1 MTAWIAVDWG
11 TSRLRLW
18 AMDADGEVIATATSE
33 AGMGRL
39 SPPEFEPA
47 FLAAAGDLVPDIG
60 EVEVLICG
68 MAGARTGWQE
78 VSYTAVPC
86 APVTWPEA
94 IAATDPRLSVRI
106 IPGLSQSAP
115 PDVMRGEE
123 TQIAGFLSDHPDH
136 DGVICLPGTH
146 TKWVRV
152 ADGQVESFRTAMTGE
167 LFELLS
173 ARSTLASFTAEGWD
187 DTAFDD
193 ACAEAMQ
200 STEALAA
207 DLFGLRAAAL
217 LDGFRPGAA
226 RGRLSGLLIGHEVAA
241 LRDLWRDRPVALV
254 GDDRL
259 VDLYR
264 RALQAAGQGAESFG
278 AEALTLRGL
287 RLAHHHFGK
296 DAS

>member
-1 MTAWIAVDWG
+1 MTAWIAADWG

-39 SPPEFEPA
+39 SPPDFEPA
-47 FLAAAGDLVPDIG
+47 FLAAAGDLLPDVG
-60 EVEVLICG
+60 PVEVLICG

-86 APVTWPEA
+86 APVTRPEMIVA
-94 IAATDPRLSVRI
+94 EDPRLSVRI
-106 IPGLSQSAP
+106 IPGLGQTAP

-123 TQIAGFLSDHPDH
+123 TQIAGFLSDRPDH
-136 DGVICLPGTH
+136 EGVICLPGTH
-146 TKWVRV
+146 TKWARV
-152 ADGQVESFRTAMTGE
+152 ADGQVQGFRTAMTGE

-173 ARSTLASFTAEGWD
+173 ARSTLAGFAGEGWD
-187 DTAFDD
+187 DAAFDD
-193 ACAEAMQ
+193 ACAEAVR
-200 STEALAA
+200 SPGALAA

-217 LDGFRPGAA
+217 LEGFGPGAA
-226 RGRLSGLLIGHEVAA
+226 RARLSGLLIGHEVGA

-264 RALQAAGQGAESFG
+264 RALQSAGQRAESFG
-278 AEALTLRGL
+278 AEALTLAGL
-287 RLAHHHFGK
+287 RLARRHFGK